1 MSSRAEGA
9 GVEGDSLGVGELGVS
24 SFEVIACFFFF
35 FLFLDFLTG
44 AKGVGSSVRSIV
56 SSSSD
61 GCVSLS

>member
-1 MSSRAEGA
+1 MSSSSEGA
-9 GVEGDSLGVGELGVS
+9 GVEGDSVGVEELGVS
-24 SFEVIACFFFF
+24 SFEATACFFFF

-44 AKGVGSSVRSIV
+44 AEGVGSSVRSTV